1 MNANQ
6 AKADGLPRYIPHWLR
21 NPWGILAGVATL
33 YILLYYA
40 WTYFHW
46 GGDDAIIFIGD
57 LSPLPVSLFASLAAW
72 RVAADPR
79 LDRRLRQA
87 WLFLGLC
94 VFSQFIADAIWSYIE
109 IVLQVDAFPSAADI
123 FYLLF
128 YPMALIG
135 LVSFREAPLSQ
146 GDRLK
151 FALDLSIVMIA
162 AWMLIW
168 YFIIVPTAAAN
179 EGDLL
184 SQVLAAAYPIGDLVV
199 LGGIVALLFRRPEG
213 ATRAA
218 LLIFLA
224 GLLVFI
230 AGDLLYGYTSLLET
244 YETGGWI
251 DLTWITAYLLFAF
264 AALRQPYLS
273 EATAAEEGW
282 ERVTERLTLTL
293 PFLAIGLGYGLLIF
307 VSLQG
312 FTGGAQVQGLFIGAA
327 LLTAAVIGRQMVTLR
342 ENARLN
348 AELQAFSAEL
358 EQRVALRTEEL
369 RKSQDALFASQ
380 KLASVG
386 TLAAGVVH
394 EVSNPLNTIL
404 AAADS
409 LEAKL
414 EEPTVDPE
422 GLKFYIPIINR
433 AAWHAARIVQALRT
447 YSRGSAPE
455 LTRQNLAEVVDD
467 ALLLMGYQLKK
478 WDNVKLVTELDLD
491 LPEVVCD
498 RNQIAQVM
506 INLLNNARDAMA
518 DGGTVTLRTRHTPEG
533 AVIEVADQGMG
544 IAPEAVSKI
553 FDPFFTT
560 KGIGRGSG
568 LGLSIVTGILRAHN
582 GTIQVH
588 SDGLGQGATFTVT
601 LPPAAEE

>member
-1 MNANQ
+1 MKVPQ
-6 AKADGLPRYIPHWLR
+6 AKTESFQDRIPQWLR
-21 NPWGILAGVATL
+21 NPWGVFAGIATL
-33 YILLYYA
+33 YVLLYYA

-46 GGDDAIIFIGD
+46 GGEDNIALISD
-57 LSPLPVSLFASLAAW
+57 LAYLPVSLFASLAAW
-72 RVAADPR
+72 RVAANSN

-87 WLFLGLC
+87 WFFLGAC
-94 VFSQFIADAIWSYIE
+94 VFAQFLADAVWFYFE
-109 IVLQVDAFPSAADI
+109 IVLQIEPFPSAADI
-123 FYLLF
+123 FYLSF
-128 YPMALIG
+128 YPLALIG
-135 LVSFREAPLSQ
+135 LVSFPEAPLGR

-162 AWMLIW
+162 TWMIIW
-168 YFIIVPTAAAN
+168 HFIIFPTAEAN

-184 SQVLAAAYPIGDLVV
+184 NQVLAAAYPIGDLVV
-199 LGGIVALLFRRPEG
+199 LGGIVALLFRRPQG

-224 GLLVFI
+224 GLLVFV
-230 AGDLLYGYTSLLET
+230 AGDLLFGYTSLLET
-244 YETGGWI
+244 YQSGEWI

-273 EATAAEEGW
+273 EEASKEGW
-282 ERVTERLTLTL
+282 GRVTERLTLIL
-293 PFLAIGLGYGLLIF
+293 PFVAIGLGYGLLIF

-312 FTGGAQVQGLFIGAA
+312 FAFGAQVQGLFIGAA

-369 RKSQDALFASQ
+369 RQSQDALFAAQ

-414 EEPTVDPE
+414 EEPTLDAE

-478 WDNVKLVTELDLD
+478 WTNVKLVTELDPD
-491 LPEVVCD
+491 LPDVVCD

-506 INLLNNARDAMA
+506 INLLNNARDAMPE
-518 DGGTVTLRTRHTPEG
+518 GGSVTLRTRRAPD
-533 AVIEVADQGMG
+533 AAIIEVIDQGMG

-588 SDGLGQGATFTVT
+588 SDGVGHGATFTVT